1 MTQWH
6 RWTPGRRKKAILLTW
21 LYHKVQG
28 THQRNSTGTRRVM
41 LFTNVTN
48 SETIAKIR
56 LFVRKDF
63 IIFCYKDAGF
73 KIYGGMCTVSEL
85 YNNFHTSVWT
95 HWASIMSL
103 DQC

>member
-1 MTQWH
+1 
-6 RWTPGRRKKAILLTW
+6 
-21 LYHKVQG
+21 
-28 THQRNSTGTRRVM
+28 M

-85 YNNFHTSVWT
+85 YNNFHTSV
-95 HWASIMSL
+95 
-103 DQC
+103 

>member
-1 MTQWH
+1 MAQWY

-63 IIFCYKDAGF
+63 ITFCYKDAGF

-85 YNNFHTSVWT
+85 YNFHTSVWT